1 MEPIPSTVAGNI
13 NIMIIS
19 GLSMQSTTYLLNI
32 FQENEMTDK
41 NNEPATETDALLK
54 LIEIGDNEIEKGEY
68 QTAEEFFNE
77 MKNDGNFSIQQAK
90 ENDLSHKQ
98 G

>member
-1 MEPIPSTVAGNI
+1 
-13 NIMIIS
+13 
-19 GLSMQSTTYLLNI
+19 MQSTTYLLNI

-77 MKNDGNFSIQQAK
+77 MKSDQNFSTQQAK

-98 G
+98 GWH

>member
-1 MEPIPSTVAGNI
+1 
-13 NIMIIS
+13 MIIYD
-19 GLSMQSTTYLLNI
+19 LSMQSTTYLLNI

-77 MKNDGNFSIQQAK
+77 MKSDQNFSTQQAK